1 MDSMIKFIP
10 KGALDI
16 FSKVIIFRYFY
27 VSFVIFFLYN
37 LPIILIYRLL
47 LFGGTPS
54 PLKNFLW
61 RFFNTFYK
69 SPMYLILYFYTNSS
83 LKKFI
88 KEVNPNNTN
97 PNHYFQTLVINT
109 FFTALYLVYLLLP
122 YPLNIIP
129 SALINSIYIS
139 QLAYKFIDS
148 DEYSF
153 NNSITYY
160 NSNSIFF
167 LTLGGIFT
175 IIENKYLVESN
186 LEILGLFFYILFIF
200 PILALYPYRNNDNSY
215 NIFYSAELII
225 NFMLSFF

>member
-1 MDSMIKFIP
+1 
-10 KGALDI
+10 
-16 FSKVIIFRYFY
+16 
-27 VSFVIFFLYN
+27 
-37 LPIILIYRLL
+37 
-47 LFGGTPS
+47 
-54 PLKNFLW
+54 
-61 RFFNTFYK
+61 
-69 SPMYLILYFYTNSS
+69 MYLILYFYTNSS

-88 KEVNPNNTN
+88 KEINPNNTN
-97 PNHYFQTLVINT
+97 PDHYFQTLVINT
-109 FFTALYLVYLLLP
+109 FFTALYLIYLLLP
-122 YPLNIIP
+122 FPLNIVP

-148 DEYSF
+148 DKYSF